1 MSINVN
7 RNHMCFFAIMKQ
19 PGIDTEIILFAA
31 STMYLIKISK
41 SNKTD
46 DHCICHSLILLC

>member
-19 PGIDTEIILFAA
+19 PWIDTEITLFAA
-31 STMYLIKISK
+31 SIMYLIKISK

-46 DHCICHSLILLC
+46 DQSVTP